1 MLPDWVRRDLESLDA
16 SDSRRRTT
24 ALASPTGPCIRV
36 KGEGR
41 ERINFSSNDYLSLAG
56 DSRLAR
62 AVARSAETWGSG
74 SGASRLICGTLGL
87 HEELESALARLKA
100 AETAVLFSTG
110 YQANLGILQALMP
123 DGVVFSDELNHAS
136 IVDGCRLARARTVVY
151 RHCDASHLA
160 ELLGEAGKASRKLI
174 ITDGVFSMDGDLAP
188 LPDLVAL
195 ARQHEALLVVD
206 DAHATGVVGAGRG
219 TAHHFGVEGEV
230 DVHMGTLGKALGGF
244 GAFAA
249 CSAPLR
255 ELLVNRARSLIYTT
269 APPPPTIG
277 AGLEA
282 LKILEEEPDRV
293 EALAR
298 NGALLRKILSKK
310 GFDVPE
316 APTPIVPLVLGENR
330 RALEW
335 SHRLWQQ
342 GFWVHAIRPPTV
354 PPGTARLRIT
364 VSSGHTPTQIEAL
377 GDAVGRLLREDGRR
391 EVRVVA

>member
-1 MLPDWVRRDLESLDA
+1 
-16 SDSRRRTT
+16 
-24 ALASPTGPCIRV
+24 
-36 KGEGR
+36 
-41 ERINFSSNDYLSLAG
+41 
-56 DSRLAR
+56 
-62 AVARSAETWGSG
+62 
-74 SGASRLICGTLGL
+74 
-87 HEELESALARLKA
+87 
-100 AETAVLFSTG
+100 
-110 YQANLGILQALMP
+110 
-123 DGVVFSDELNHAS
+123 
-136 IVDGCRLARARTVVY
+136 
-151 RHCDASHLA
+151 
-160 ELLGEAGKASRKLI
+160 
-174 ITDGVFSMDGDLAP
+174 
-188 LPDLVAL
+188 
-195 ARQHEALLVVD
+195 VD